1 MYLLGAEAIMVA
13 SMTVKYKNTTRHNTA
28 WTIIKNCH
36 ANSVITGAAWHNNNI
51 QWRQSW
57 YHDNSRFSV
66 MWLSFGCTCDVLR
79 LTISC
84 HMTCRVLLGEEG
96 MELDDAIGQLDL
108 DIHALFCQMDVLCHF
123 DDGESGWKEA
133 ARSVLCVCLSN
144 RARHPGGHYWGYYPG
159 NLSCTKVC

>member
-1 MYLLGAEAIMVA
+1 MVPTLWSLAQVGIKTTSHGDIIGIMTTLGFQLCNYIWCIA
-13 SMTVKYKNTTRHNTA
+13 S
-28 WTIIKNCH
+28 
-36 ANSVITGAAWHNNNI
+36 
-51 QWRQSW
+51 
-57 YHDNSRFSV
+57 
-66 MWLSFGCTCDVLR
+66 

-84 HMTCRVLLGEEG
+84 HVTCRVLLGEEG

-144 RARHPGGHYWGYYPG
+144 RARHPGGYC
-159 NLSCTKVC
+159 NLSCSKVCSSCQDRAPAEMSLVDELTNGSWKIRQLDFLYW